1 MGICFIFIFFSCDGE
16 KKMVVMHQERPVLLP
31 ECKDYFCPIDTIITA
46 RKKSLKNCD
55 IEKLC
60 EIPHDEL

>member
-1 MGICFIFIFFSCDGE
+1 
-16 KKMVVMHQERPVLLP
+16 MVVMHQERPVLLP